1 MAQTLKEITDTLT
14 KLKEDN
20 TKAIEKVNEEISK
33 TNNAIAK
40 AQQEQVEAQ
49 EKDDMKGY
57 EKASTS
63 LWKANTT
70 LEFLKNK
77 LNKLNKPL
85 LSQAEAVDIKAEI
98 EDIFD
103 SNNKDYFKKAYSL
116 VKELNDLK
124 EESISDINEANAV
137 LEILYYDVMKNAR
150 TWTLGSNTDIAYH
163 KDVYGRYFNTIGSS
177 NFVQAV
183 LKEGEDSND

>member
-1 MAQTLKEITDTLT
+1 MTQTLKEITETLT
-14 KLKEDN
+14 EL
-20 TKAIEKVNEEISK
+20 K
-33 TNNAIAK
+33 TNNLEAIKQVEVEIDKTNKAIAK
-40 AQQEQVEAQ
+40 AQQQQAEAQ
-49 EKDDMKGY
+49 EIDDMKVY
-57 EKASTS
+57 EKASNN
-63 LWKANTT
+63 LWKAKTA
-70 LEFLKNK
+70 LEFWENK
-77 LNKLNKPL
+77 LDKLNEPL
-85 LSQAEAVDIKAEI
+85 LSQAEVVDIKAEI

-163 KDVYGRYFNTIGSS
+163 KDVYGHYFNTIGSS